1 MNKLLLAFLLLLA
14 GRSFAQQFVPVAY
27 WEFQHPEPQ
36 GNNLRAVKMIDSLTY
51 VAVGDQ
57 GTIVRTFDDGN
68 SWKVT
73 TKVLGFTGNLASV
86 DFGTPSSGITVGN
99 ASIFITNDTGN
110 TWRQVSAPNTSPL
123 YRVRYITPSRVFCV
137 GKDGA
142 IVRSVDSGKTWKSIV
157 LETNDDLRDI
167 HFMTPSYGII
177 CATNGVRYLSRD
189 SGLTWN
195 VFTDN
200 YANNL
205 FSLDFIN
212 GKDGA
217 MCGESGVIYLTKDS
231 AKSWQMQDIHPPG
244 NANDV
249 VMLSNQKILAAC
261 DRRGIYMTT
270 NGGTTWANSQPF
282 GTASLKSVSFASDMK
297 NGVIVGSNGIIM
309 RTYNGADSWEVVF
322 DRVVADPVGLN
333 TVFAIDSS
341 TVVAAGTVGLIVRST
356 DGGKVWR
363 EVSTTTTASLYDID
377 FQTPLV
383 GTAVGDFGTILRT
396 RDAGKTWI
404 QQVSN
409 SSADLR
415 GVDFLDSANGV
426 VCGSKGIV
434 LMTQNGGAT
443 WISITGNPDTLS
455 FRDVAYVSKDRIV
468 IIGTRSKKIIT
479 SDLVND
485 GHIVISND
493 NGFSWKDALISGA
506 AAEFAFNEGY
516 AVSFP
521 TPAVGYAAGSAG
533 EGTARVGPWLRS
545 LDSGSTWTL
554 MDSAMKYPVYGMS
567 FANRYSGTVVGL
579 DGKTSHTSNGGA
591 SWVDVN
597 SGTALTM
604 NAVHHPTINTAFGVG
619 LKTAIIRLTTNDTV
633 VTLSA
638 PRTPVTKKH
647 DILRSVYPNPAHDL
661 VTFSI
666 GIDRTMAVTISLFDL
681 KGNKVAS
688 IYDGVLPNGVHEANL
703 DVSQLTAGIYFARL
717 DSQDGSEMMKVIVQ

>member
-1 MNKLLLAFLLLLA
+1 MKKLLVAFFILLA
-14 GRSFAQQFVPVAY
+14 GHSLAQQFTPIAY

-57 GTIVRTFDDGN
+57 GTIVRTFDNGV

-73 TKVLGFTGNLASV
+73 AKVLGFAGNLVSV
-86 DFGTPSSGITVGN
+86 DFGSASTGVAVGN
-99 ASIFITNDTGN
+99 ASIFFTNDTGN
-110 TWRQVSAPNTSPL
+110 SWRSIPAPSGSTL
-123 YRVRYITPSRVFCV
+123 YRIHYITASRVFGV

-142 IVRSVDSGKTWKSIV
+142 IALSIDSGKSWKSIV

-167 HFMTPSYGII
+167 DFMTPSYGII
-177 CATNGVRYLSRD
+177 CATNGVRYLTRD
-189 SGLTWN
+189 SGSTWN
-195 VFTDN
+195 LFTDN
-200 YANNL
+200 SANNL

-217 MCGESGVIYLTKDS
+217 MCGELGAIYLTKDS
-231 AKSWQMQDIHPPG
+231 AKSWQKQNVGPPG

-249 VMLSNQKILAAC
+249 VMLTSQKTLVAC

-270 NGGTTWANSQPF
+270 NGGTTWANTQPF
-282 GTASLKSVSFASDMK
+282 GTASLKSVSFASDLK

-333 TVFAIDSS
+333 AVFAIDSS
-341 TVVAAGTVGLIVRST
+341 TVVAAGTTGLIVRTT
-356 DGGKVWR
+356 DGGKVWK
-363 EVSTTTTASLYDID
+363 EVPTTTTGSLFDID

-396 RDAGKTWI
+396 RDGGKTWTP
-404 QQVSN
+404 QVSN

-426 VCGSKGIV
+426 VCGSKGVV
-434 LMTQNGGAT
+434 LMTQNGGST
-443 WISITGNPDTLS
+443 WFNITGNPDTLS
-455 FRDVAYVSKDRIV
+455 FRDVAYVSPKRIV

-479 SDLVND
+479 SDLLND
-485 GHIVISND
+485 GHIVISDD
-493 NGFSWKDALISGA
+493 NGFSWKDAPMSGVVG
-506 AAEFAFNEGY
+506 EMAFNEGY
-516 AVSFP
+516 TLSFP

-533 EGTARVGPWLRS
+533 EGTTRTGPWLRS

-554 MDSAMKYPVYGMS
+554 MNSPIAHPVYSMS
-567 FANRYSGTVVGL
+567 FANRYSGTAVGL
-579 DGKTSHTSNGGA
+579 DGRTSHTSNGGA
-591 SWVDVN
+591 SWVEVI

-604 NAVHHPTINTAFGVG
+604 NAVHHATLNTAFGVG
-619 LKTAIIRLTTNDTV
+619 LKTAIIRLTTNDTI

-638 PRTPVTKKH
+638 PRTPVSKKH
-647 DILRSVYPNPAHDL
+647 DMLRSVYPNPAREL
-661 VTFSI
+661 ATFEI
-666 GIDRTMAVTISLFDL
+666 GIERTMAVTISLFDV

-688 IYDGVLPNGVHEANL
+688 IYDGILPNGVHEANI
-703 DVSQLTAGIYFARL
+703 DVSKLTAGIYFARL